1 MNFAKTVNVWAL
13 AGEIGLL
20 LALPLVILVPLAV
33 KVDRFLGTLPLF
45 VIGSLIVSMIIS
57 TIAVSRKVKRITSP
71 DRGRQGGG
79 RL

>member
-33 KVDRFLGTLPLF
+33 KADHSLGTLPLF
-45 VIGSLIVSMIIS
+45 VIGSLVLALVIS
-57 TIAVSRKVKRITSP
+57 TIAVARKVKRVKS
-71 DRGRQGGG
+71 
-79 RL
+79 L